1 MSRKRI
7 LLNTNDS
14 ADLYE
19 EVYGDA
25 LLPLP
30 WAFQVL
36 QCSCEYDH
44 SDGQALHIRRCTNL
58 LTYEENQLGHTVCCQ
73 CRTTEDDIFQRAYHI
88 AGLVQERVQE
98 RNITLT
104 PRIHFGQYTV
114 QLRDQLRT
122 SGVAECCCTC
132 TACSDPA
139 NPNREPI
146 SEDELE
152 ETANAVA
159 EQDIADFVS
168 GELPIPQRP
177 RPTSRR
183 RTS

>member
-1 MSRKRI
+1 MKDE
-7 LLNTNDS
+7 T
-14 ADLYE
+14 
-19 EVYGDA
+19 
-25 LLPLP
+25 P
-30 WAFQVL
+30 WKWMPI
-36 QCSCEYDH
+36 
-44 SDGQALHIRRCTNL
+44 GI
-58 LTYEENQLGHTVCCQ
+58 
-73 CRTTEDDIFQRAYHI
+73 QRAVLFEMGHKSVSI
-88 AGLVQERVQE
+88 LPKFALKMALKEELSVPPDC
-98 RNITLT
+98 TLT

-139 NPNREPI
+139 NPNRDPI